1 MIHPQ
6 EIRLYL
12 EQALRKIHTPLRLG
26 RSTRPDAEYQ
36 APANTGPMY
45 SFLHWFTGPARHG
58 KLDAGS
64 EARRLEER
72 MVQRDAQDFS
82 SDKPTSSPEAGG
94 RDTSQDHHA
103 GGGSQLDGPH
113 PRSSHGGQN
122 CVSESSLQGRQVS
135 EVDTGVAVSQFS
147 FPEENR
153 IVIFQD
159 LISVLLTEETLK
171 RISATIVASNSL
183 NQQQRRYD
191 QVKKEASIG
200 ETFLRNA
207 EAHINNVETPEDYRE
222 SQKENL
228 QQRLPQVMENI
239 RRANEMER
247 ELGIQR
253 CNLEYSRGRLDR
265 VFQQVLTE
273 VGMMDEPEN
282 EAFVEER
289 QAGTDDEA
297 TILKEQAV
305 PSSRTAIGRHQS
317 SPESRLLIPAPQSN
331 QEGSVGTTALL
342 DSTMGSLVEDFT
354 VYADEDVAQEA
365 RARLNLATEKVEQAQ
380 AAFQQ
385 RHVEHLNDIRDYEDV
400 CSKTDI
406 DVYHVQ
412 RGAELT
418 RAYREAEGE
427 WEKAREQA
435 KALGL
440 LANHAAQEFDFVDE
454 DDDGY
459 RESQDPAHNIDSA
472 NRYAIESW
480 IADVV
485 GGLEEIGPPDSQDP
499 EWCGESVNISDAGSA
514 VNTCT
519 AWRKAIDCWHA
530 QQAQLRSQFE
540 NMPDT
545 PMK

>member
-1 MIHPQ
+1 MFHPQ

-26 RSTRPDAEYQ
+26 CLTSTDAEYQ

-45 SFLHWFTGPARHG
+45 SILHWFTEPARQG
-58 KLDAGS
+58 KPDAGS
-64 EARRLEER
+64 EAQRLEEK
-72 MVQRDAQDFS
+72 MVQGDAQGLS

-94 RDTSQDHHA
+94 RDTSQDRDTGA
-103 GGGSQLDGPH
+103 GSRLDGSQR
-113 PRSSHGGQN
+113 RSSHDWQN
-122 CVSESSLQGRQVS
+122 CEIESSLQGRQVS
-135 EVDTGVAVSQFS
+135 EVDTGVAASQFS

-153 IVIFQD
+153 IVVLQD

-171 RISATIVASNSL
+171 HISATIVASNSL
-183 NQQQRRYD
+183 NQQQRKYD

-222 SQKENL
+222 SQKESL
-228 QQRLPQVMENI
+228 QQRLPKVMENI

-253 CNLEYSRGRLDR
+253 CNLEYSRERLDR

-289 QAGTDDEA
+289 QAGTEDEA
-297 TILKEQAV
+297 TILKQQAV
-305 PSSRTAIGRHQS
+305 LNYRTEIGRHQS
-317 SPESRLLIPAPQSN
+317 SQESRLSIPEPQSN
-331 QEGSVGTTALL
+331 QEVSVGTTALL
-342 DSTMGSLVEDFT
+342 DSTMGRLVEHFP
-354 VYADEDVAQEA
+354 VYANEDVAQEA
-365 RARLNLATEKVEQAQ
+365 RARLDLATENVERAK

-385 RHVEHLNDIRDYEDV
+385 RHVDYLNDIQDYEDV

-412 RGAELT
+412 RGTELT
-418 RAYREAEGE
+418 RAYREAERD

-440 LANHAAQEFDFVDE
+440 LANYATQEFDFVDE
-454 DDDGY
+454 DDNGY
-459 RESQDPAHNIDSA
+459 RESQDPAHNSVD
-472 NRYAIESW
+472 RYSIESW
-480 IADVV
+480 IAEVV
-485 GGLEEIGPPDSQDP
+485 GGLEEVTQPDSQDS

-514 VNTCT
+514 VNTCA

-530 QQAQLRSQFE
+530 QQAELRLQFE
-540 NMPDT
+540 DLTDT
-545 PMK
+545 PIN